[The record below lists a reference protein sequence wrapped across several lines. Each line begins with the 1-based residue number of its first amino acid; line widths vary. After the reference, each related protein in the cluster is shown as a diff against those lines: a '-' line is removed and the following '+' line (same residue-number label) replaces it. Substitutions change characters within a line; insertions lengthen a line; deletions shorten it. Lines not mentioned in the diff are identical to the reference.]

1 MPCSFWLM
9 RRRRSVLQ
17 RREEGVKNKRLDLYN
32 ITEYFAVSAFWVLHI
47 DGTKFTCYPFYNKLP
62 ASIAKRRQRTGC

>member
-32 ITEYFAVSAFWVLHI
+32 ITEYFAVTAFL
-47 DGTKFTCYPFYNKLP
+47 GFAY
-62 ASIAKRRQRTGC
+62 

>member
-17 RREEGVKNKRLDLYN
+17 RREEGVKNTRLDLYN
-32 ITEYFAVSAFWVLHI
+32 ITEYFAMSAFWVLHI
-47 DGTKFTCYPFYNKLP
+47 GGVKLTCYSFDNKLP